1 MPVFR
6 ALVLMMLAVLGTAQ
20 SVRAEERIT
29 DWKGTSVAL
38 LQEGDVM
45 SDGVKIHYHTV
56 GEGPLLVLI
65 HGIGGFWFDWRHQ
78 IPSLSKRS
86 KVVAMTQRGFNR
98 SGQPA
103 GAEQYTAA
111 KIAGDI
117 DALIKHFG
125 RDKATIMAFDSS
137 SFHSSSCAMHYPQKT
152 ERFVAIGRCSPG
164 DPGAG
169 VTPPIPRSRA
179 PASTRAISRN
189 SLMPRRSWPGG

>member
-1 MPVFR
+1 MRMSRVL
-6 ALVLMMLAVLGTAQ
+6 ALMILAVFGAAQ

-29 DWKGTSVAL
+29 DWKGTTVV

-78 IPSLSKRS
+78 IPSLSKQY
-86 KVVAMTQRGFNR
+86 KVVAMTQRGFDR
-98 SGQPA
+98 SGQPV
-103 GAEQYTAA
+103 GVEQYAVA

-125 RDKATIMAFDSS
+125 RDK
-137 SFHSSSCAMHYPQKT
+137 
-152 ERFVAIGRCSPG
+152 
-164 DPGAG
+164 
-169 VTPPIPRSRA
+169 
-179 PASTRAISRN
+179 
-189 SLMPRRSWPGG
+189 